1 MRFCVDFM
9 KRNMNLRCIL
19 RSKQQIGLFVS
30 RMYKKEDQKFVALL
44 NSFEDFQQETSLIEK
59 VFVELIEFVDGC
71 TDSQLLI
78 NVEDV
83 GEFINRSFDKL
94 EKLAR
99 SNVEMRKD
107 IYISDKLRPYIIDTK
122 NSLKLVNQFEMV
134 PPSKE
139 LFNPFELRFLKEA

>member
-1 MRFCVDFM
+1 M
-9 KRNMNLRCIL
+9 
-19 RSKQQIGLFVS
+19 
-30 RMYKKEDQKFVALL
+30 
-44 NSFEDFQQETSLIEK
+44 
-59 VFVELIEFVDGC
+59 
-71 TDSQLLI
+71 I

-122 NSLKLVNQFEMV
+122 NSLKLVN
-134 PPSKE
+134 
-139 LFNPFELRFLKEA
+139 

>member
-19 RSKQQIGLFVS
+19 RSKQVIGLFLS

-71 TDSQLLI
+71 TDSQLLM

>member
-1 MRFCVDFM
+1 MRFCVDLM
-9 KRNMNLRCIL
+9 RRNMNLRCIL
-19 RSKQQIGLFVS
+19 RSKQWIGLFVS

>member
-1 MRFCVDFM
+1 M
-9 KRNMNLRCIL
+9 
-19 RSKQQIGLFVS
+19 
-30 RMYKKEDQKFVALL
+30 
-44 NSFEDFQQETSLIEK
+44 
-59 VFVELIEFVDGC
+59 FVELIEFVDGC

-122 NSLKLVNQFEMV
+122 NSLKLVN
-134 PPSKE
+134 
-139 LFNPFELRFLKEA
+139 